1 MQYVSTYLRYLI
13 LLGLLVLGALN
24 RQALT
29 AQQHRTAT
37 LRLRDLHLTQ
47 RQILSFRGPAA
58 GPAPAPASLHQAYL
72 YK

>member
-1 MQYVSTYLRYLI
+1 MQYASTYLRYLV

-29 AQQHRTAT
+29 AQQNRTAT
-37 LRLRDLHLTQ
+37 LRLHDLHLTHQ
-47 RQILSFRGPAA
+47 QLLSFRGPAA
-58 GPAPAPASLHQAYL
+58 GPAPAPASRPQAHL